1 MSNSERPGPPPNPN
15 ATIQLSA
22 LDAADLVQF
31 DNAEADEGAAA
42 GAHGRVAPPPLPPV
56 LPQVSAPVATAAPS
70 RGVVFYGAV
79 FVVFLVVAV
88 GAGLAVGETLQGF
101 AAQDGVD
108 MTDLT
113 ADSESFSNGTMTL
126 YDAGLAVGSYAR
138 SRATPVASSAPPV
151 VAPAQ
156 VPTAAASAAPHT
168 LVIPTVE
175 VSSP

>member
-88 GAGLAVGETLQGF
+88 GAGLAVG
-101 AAQDGVD
+101 
-108 MTDLT
+108 
-113 ADSESFSNGTMTL
+113 
-126 YDAGLAVGSYAR
+126 SYAR